1 MMPFEKGGLK
11 PLFFGQQPTLLTAIS
26 ILTTLGILLI
36 PITNKGLS
44 IVPLLNPI
52 GISLILR
59 WRSPFNKECWK
70 WWGQAFG

>member
-1 MMPFEKGGLK
+1 LDWLRLEKTELEIRQNFLMMPFEKGGLK

-44 IVPLLNPI
+44 NCAIIKPN
-52 GISLILR
+52 
-59 WRSPFNKECWK
+59 
-70 WWGQAFG
+70 